1 MNHALTP
8 LADYACHT
16 GEGPLFHPDKSAV
29 YWTDIPNGSLF
40 RYDLTSGAHRAIP
53 IPGRQVGGFTL
64 QEDGRLLLFLD
75 RGSVALFR
83 EGEPLEFVVSEI
95 EGETETRFNDVIA
108 DPAGRVFCG
117 TMPTKDR
124 LGRLYR
130 LDTDGTLTKILENIG
145 CSNGMGFTPDGLKMY
160 YTDTGAR
167 KIYLFDYDR
176 ATGEITHQR
185 TFARAEDGGGY
196 PDGMTVDAEGFVWST
211 RWDGGCVVRYDPS
224 GAEVARIALPARKV
238 SCATFG
244 GEDYAT
250 MFVTTA
256 GGHLKETDGA
266 LAGAL
271 FAVTIPGVCGV
282 AEFRS
287 KISPRRAGA

>member
-1 MNHALTP
+1 MNHTQSL

-16 GEGPLFHPDKSAV
+16 GEGPLFHQGENAV

-40 RYDLTSGAHRAIP
+40 RYDLATGAHRAIP
-53 IPGRQVGGFTL
+53 IGRQVGGFTL

-83 EGEPLEFVVSEI
+83 EGEPLELLIDEI
-95 EGETETRFNDVIA
+95 PDETETRFNDVIA
-108 DPAGRVFCG
+108 DPEGRVFCG

-130 LDTDGTLTKILENIG
+130 LDADGTLTQILENIG
-145 CSNGMGFTPDGLKMY
+145 CSNGMGFTPDGSKMY

-167 KIYLFDYDR
+167 TIYLFDYDR
-176 ATGEITHQR
+176 ATGELTNQR
-185 TFARAEDGGGY
+185 EFVKAEDGGGW

-211 RWDGGCVVRYDPS
+211 RWDGGCLVRYDPS
-224 GAEVARIALPARKV
+224 GIEVGRISLPARKV

-244 GEDYAT
+244 GENYAR

-256 GGHLKETDGA
+256 GGHLKEADGEH
-266 LAGAL
+266 AGSL
-271 FAVTIPGVCGV
+271 FALTIPGIHGV
-282 AEFRS
+282 PEFRS
-287 KISPRRAGA
+287 KIRT